1 MSDDNSDTPLDF
13 PASEADYYPE
23 IVEDSAWYQKNPYV
37 WQSEILQLMEEVG
50 CSPEVEDSSDE
61 EYQSE
66 PKDSDKEDE
75 GSELVHSKLA
85 DAILCW
91 CNTMLMQWQQQTD

>member
-1 MSDDNSDTPLDF
+1 
-13 PASEADYYPE
+13 
-23 IVEDSAWYQKNPYV
+23 
-37 WQSEILQLMEEVG
+37 MEEVG

-85 DAILCW
+85 DAILC
-91 CNTMLMQWQQQTD
+91 